1 MVVSKRRKIFDGM
14 VFVLDDDG
22 DDDDDW
28 LNVTF
33 DGENGGILEARNA
46 YFFVPYREKMGNRGK
61 LAYALLD
68 FPC

>member
-22 DDDDDW
+22 DDDDGW
-28 LNVTF
+28 WNVTF
-33 DGENGGILEARNA
+33 GDENGGVLEARSA
-46 YFFVPYREKMGNRGK
+46 YFFVPYREKMGNQGK